1 MNDNRPGSTPVKLY
15 ERAAMWLSKQRKPPL
30 SNATENPP
38 TGTSKKLKWALAL
51 SVFGNLALAT
61 WLLATPTPSKAPP
74 DNTKYTQHDLSKANR
89 LVAGMKR
96 TEVTALMGEPAVK
109 EISASTE
116 EWHYCKTGSK
126 VDEYIAVAF
135 KGDSLSDLQHYTVSW
150 LDLAFHYVKQPT
162 EKLIEAGGMGD
173 CRLTVRWGTFNQKT
187 PSYPVELPAR
197 ARNADLSESVATGK

>member
-89 LVAGMKR
+89 RVAGMKR

>member
-1 MNDNRPGSTPVKLY
+1 MNDNIPGPTPVKLY
-15 ERAAMWLSKQRKPPL
+15 ERAAMWLSKQQKLPV
-30 SNATENPP
+30 SNATESPP

-51 SVFGNLALAT
+51 SIFGNLALAT

-74 DNTKYTQHDLSKANR
+74 DLAKYTQQDLSKASR
-89 LVAGMKR
+89 IIAGMKR
-96 TEVTALMGEPAVK
+96 IEVAAVMGDPAVK
-109 EISASTE
+109 EISGSTE

-135 KGDSLSDLQHYTVSW
+135 KGDSLSELQYYTVSW
-150 LDLAFHYVKQPT
+150 LDIAFHYVKQPT

-197 ARNADLSESVATGK
+197 VRNADLSASVATGK

>member
-1 MNDNRPGSTPVKLY
+1 MNDNISGPTPVKLY
-15 ERAAMWLSKQRKPPL
+15 ERAVMWLSKQRKPPV
-30 SNATENPP
+30 SNATESPP

-74 DNTKYTQHDLSKANR
+74 YHAEYTQHDLSKASR
-89 LVAGMKR
+89 IIAGMKR
-96 TEVTALMGEPAVK
+96 IEVAALMGDPAVK
-109 EISASTE
+109 EISGSTE
-116 EWHYCKTGSK
+116 EWHYCKTGSE
-126 VDEYIAVAF
+126 VDEYIAVTF
-135 KGDSLSDLQHYTVSW
+135 KGDSLSELQYYTVSW
-150 LDLAFHYVKQPT
+150 LDLVFHYVKQPT

-197 ARNADLSESVATGK
+197 VMNADLSAGVATGK